1 MTLATITFQNF
12 PHVRQAIGMTGTAKT
27 EEEEFQRIYNLDVV
41 MAPTY
46 KPIVRDDMPDM
57 VYRTPEVKFKAVIED
72 IAAAHQRGQP
82 VLVGTVAIET
92 SELVSRMLK
101 RAGVPHEVLNAKN
114 HEREATIIAQAG
126 RPGSVTIATNMAGR
140 GVDIL
145 LGGNPEGL
153 AREELRHQGIDLTEI
168 PQHDWIA
175 CVDMLKRGQEPT
187 SAYPEPWTTIPRS
200 GKKPRDREMVKSLA
214 GCTSRHRTP
223 RSPAHRQPVARRSGC
238 LRTRPPSYLSMGDL
252 MRRFGAS
259 ASATMDGWA
268 SRTTRLLCHWSQNT
282 ENAQTKVE
290 GHNFDI
296 RKHVLQYDE
305 VVNEQ
310 RNRIYDQRRRILRE
324 PSMKVSIETMIEE
337 EVRSLVASFTTGN
350 FEEEWRL
357 DELAPALNGIFH
369 LPSDFS
375 VDQWRGMKQSEIA
388 DHAVQMAL
396 DVYHAKEAELGE
408 DVMRRA
414 EKQIMLWAVDSRWV
428 RHLTDLDRL
437 REGIGLQ
444 ALAQVDPLVA
454 YKREAFNMYGELMS
468 DITGDI
474 VKAIY
479 TVQVQKPVPM
489 AATPIARNIRTNRAD
504 GGAPAQQTVRKTGPQ
519 LGRNDPCWCGSGKK
533 IRTPHAERPRP
544 QVSRKPQLCR
554 TPAAQ
559 RWHSPSRRP
568 LATVN
573 APGTA
578 GNDNRET
585 KSDPSIARAHMSI
598 AGGVSQAL
606 TVRRR

>member
-1 MTLATITFQNF
+1 
-12 PHVRQAIGMTGTAKT
+12 
-27 EEEEFQRIYNLDVV
+27 
-41 MAPTY
+41 
-46 KPIVRDDMPDM
+46 
-57 VYRTPEVKFKAVIED
+57 
-72 IAAAHQRGQP
+72 
-82 VLVGTVAIET
+82 
-92 SELVSRMLK
+92 
-101 RAGVPHEVLNAKN
+101 
-114 HEREATIIAQAG
+114 
-126 RPGSVTIATNMAGR
+126 
-140 GVDIL
+140 
-145 LGGNPEGL
+145 
-153 AREELRHQGIDLTEI
+153 
-168 PQHDWIA
+168 
-175 CVDMLKRGQEPT
+175 
-187 SAYPEPWTTIPRS
+187 
-200 GKKPRDREMVKSLA
+200 
-214 GCTSRHRTP
+214 
-223 RSPAHRQPVARRSGC
+223 
-238 LRTRPPSYLSMGDL
+238 
-252 MRRFGAS
+252 
-259 ASATMDGWA
+259 
-268 SRTTRLLCHWSQNT
+268 
-282 ENAQTKVE
+282 
-290 GHNFDI
+290 
-296 RKHVLQYDE
+296 
-305 VVNEQ
+305 
-310 RNRIYDQRRRILRE
+310 
-324 PSMKVSIETMIEE
+324 MKVSIETMIEE

-533 IRTPHAERPRP
+533 YKNCHMQSDRAKAAGQP
-544 QVSRKPQLCR
+544 Q
-554 TPAAQ
+554 AA
-559 RWHSPSRRP
+559 R
-568 LATVN
+568 
-573 APGTA
+573 
-578 GNDNRET
+578 
-585 KSDPSIARAHMSI
+585 
-598 AGGVSQAL
+598 
-606 TVRRR
+606 